1 MEITFFPSAEA
12 AMNAV
17 LRAAVALQASDI
29 HIEPMK
35 DFVRIRFRKDG
46 LLSEHFRLASAM
58 AEKLSVRAKVMGRMN
73 VAETRMPQDGGASFS
88 AGGREFDL
96 RLSVL
101 PSLYGETIVVRLL
114 SGELPFIEKNA
125 LGMLPAQEETF
136 LRALGGRRGMVLV
149 TGPTG
154 AGKTSTLY
162 AALRLVN
169 RPEASV
175 ISIEDPVEYR
185 IPGVTQVSVN
195 EKAGLSFASGLRALV
210 RQDPDVVMVGEIR
223 DRETAE
229 IAVHAALTGHLVLS
243 SLHTNRA
250 ADAPLRLIDMGI
262 PAYLLAASLSLIIS
276 QRLVRTLCAKC
287 RRPAALSAEDGARL
301 GLAPGTPVYAEGGCD
316 ACGGNGTAGRTGIFE
331 MLEISEKAAEAIR
344 GMAAPAELSRLMK
357 EAGAEDFRAAACRA
371 VCEGRISAAAAME
384 LIANAEGTC

>member
-1 MEITFFPSAEA
+1 MEISFFPSGEA

-17 LRAAVALQASDI
+17 LRAAAETRASDI

-35 DFVRIRFRKDG
+35 DYVRVRFRRDG
-46 LLSEHFRLASAM
+46 LLSEFLRLPSAM
-58 AEKLSVRAKVMGRMN
+58 AEKLAVRVKVIGRMN
-73 VAETRMPQDGGASFS
+73 VAETRTPQDGSAPFS
-88 AGGREFDL
+88 AGGAEYDL
-96 RLSVL
+96 RISVL

-114 SGELPFIEKNA
+114 SGELPFIEKNE
-125 LGMLPAQEETF
+125 LGMLPAQEDIF
-136 LRALGGRRGMVLV
+136 LSALRGRRGMLLV

-162 AALRLVN
+162 AALRIAN
-169 RPEASV
+169 CPTASV

-195 EKAGLSFASGLRALV
+195 DRAGLTFASGLRALV

-250 ADAPLRLIDMGI
+250 ADAPLRLADMGI
-262 PAYLLAASLSLIIS
+262 PPYLLAASLSLIIS
-276 QRLVRTLCAKC
+276 QRLVRTLCAHCKEETKISAADA
-287 RRPAALSAEDGARL
+287 AALGLSAGE
-301 GLAPGTPVYAEGGCD
+301 TVYAARGCE
-316 ACGGNGTAGRTGIFE
+316 ACGREGHAGRTGIFE
-331 MLEISEKAAEAIR
+331 MLRVTGEAAEAIR
-344 GMAAPAELSRLMK
+344 SEKPPAVLAGLMR
-357 EAGAEDFRAAACRA
+357 EAGSADFRAAAREAVRA
-371 VCEGRISAAAAME
+371 GRISVETAME
-384 LIANAEGTC
+384 LIANAEG